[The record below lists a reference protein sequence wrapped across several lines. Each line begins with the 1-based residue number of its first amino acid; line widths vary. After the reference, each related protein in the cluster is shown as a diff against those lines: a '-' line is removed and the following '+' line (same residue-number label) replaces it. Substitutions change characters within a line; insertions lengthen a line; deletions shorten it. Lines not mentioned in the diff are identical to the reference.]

1 MVRPEMSIEQVQ
13 KWVVTALI
21 CAVATFPLGALIA
34 VTHTSHADDPAGA
47 ALLAGMT
54 GVLGV
59 VAVGAARLV
68 HRLPP
73 VSPMLLLGLLPAVG
87 SVLWTWS

>member
-1 MVRPEMSIEQVQ
+1 MVRREMSIEQVQ

-34 VTHTSHADDPAGA
+34 VTHTSHASDPSGA
-47 ALLAGMT
+47 SVLAGMT
-54 GVLGV
+54 AVLGV

-73 VSPMLLLGLLPAVG
+73 ISPMLLVGLAPAVG

>member
-21 CAVATFPLGALIA
+21 GAVATFPLGALIA
-34 VTHTSHADDPAGA
+34 VTHTSRSDDPAGA
-47 ALLAGMT
+47 AVLAGMT
-54 GVLGV
+54 ALLGV
-59 VAVGAARLV
+59 VAVGATRLV

-73 VSPMLLLGLLPAVG
+73 LSPLLLLGLVPALA
-87 SVLWTWS
+87 SVLWTWA